1 MKKLL
6 VTLALLFL
14 AVVSP
19 LVGQADDETSRA
31 TLVGLPGVYVLVET
45 VADEAQRDG
54 LDTLQVRTDV
64 EVKLRQAGIRV
75 LSKEEWLSTAG
86 APYLY
91 VNIQTAKNNLR
102 LYAVSVSI
110 DLRQDVTL
118 VREPS
123 LRRLVATW
131 STPGVLGTVGSHKL
145 ATVRDDVRDL
155 VDQFI
160 NAYLAANPK
169 H

>member
-1 MKKLL
+1 MTRPSCRKSVPLRHKNALSISGPGAQTTRCPLGRCAMKKLL

-110 DLRQDVTL
+110 DLRQDVT
-118 VREPS
+118 
-123 LRRLVATW
+123 
-131 STPGVLGTVGSHKL
+131 
-145 ATVRDDVRDL
+145 
-155 VDQFI
+155 
-160 NAYLAANPK
+160 
-169 H
+169 